1 MKNSE
6 MVREFMRKFKQQV
19 DVDIDQADLKSLVNM
34 FELRERLIKEEFDEL
49 QAGMNNFIL
58 YTKDPDLADDA
69 HESKVEILDALADL
83 LYVVYGTAITFN
95 MDIDEAMRRVHASNM
110 TKLGSD
116 GEPVYDES
124 GKVIKGPDYQEPKL
138 EDLV

>member
-1 MKNSE
+1 
-6 MVREFMRKFKQQV
+6 
-19 DVDIDQADLKSLVNM
+19 
-34 FELRERLIKEEFDEL
+34 
-49 QAGMNNFIL
+49 
-58 YTKDPDLADDA
+58 
-69 HESKVEILDALADL
+69 
-83 LYVVYGTAITFN
+83 